1 MQSPVLNYAD
11 YDGDGA
17 VFDCDQFP
25 ANACGTLLRRTL
37 SLRPSQRD
45 GVEGPD
51 NGDEGPD
58 NGDEGPDN
66 GDEGPD
72 NGDEGPDNG
81 GERP

>member
-1 MQSPVLNYAD
+1 MGAWNFGTDAQIPVLNYAD

-45 GVEGPD
+45 GVGS
-51 NGDEGPD
+51 
-58 NGDEGPDN
+58 
-66 GDEGPD
+66 
-72 NGDEGPDNG
+72 DNG
-81 GERP
+81 GGGDGPDDEG